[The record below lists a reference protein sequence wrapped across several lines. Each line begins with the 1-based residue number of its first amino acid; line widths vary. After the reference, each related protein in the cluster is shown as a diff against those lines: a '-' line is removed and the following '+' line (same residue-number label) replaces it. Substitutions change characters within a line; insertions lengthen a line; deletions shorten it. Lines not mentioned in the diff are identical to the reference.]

1 MSRPFSRF
9 DSAPFYRDARKHK
22 EQELII
28 VRSRGETKSWFVIN
42 ELRLGRMWFLGAAMR
57 RNFDSEFRGPVCF
70 PSLEPQ
76 LFEPTRVREEDK
88 DPSKI
93 IFNAIVTRFVH
104 L

>member
-28 VRSRGETKSWFVIN
+28 VRSRGETKSWYD
-42 ELRLGRMWFLGAAMR
+42 LGECGFWGAAMR
-57 RNFDSEFRGPVCF
+57 RNFDSEFRGPVSF

>member
-1 MSRPFSRF
+1 MSDREGKQKVGLLLMNY
-9 DSAPFYRDARKHK
+9 D
-22 EQELII
+22 L
-28 VRSRGETKSWFVIN
+28 GEC
-42 ELRLGRMWFLGAAMR
+42 GFLGAAMR
-57 RNFDSEFRGPVCF
+57 RNLDSEFRGPVCF

-76 LFEPTRVREEDK
+76 LFGPTRVREEDK